1 MVHLSTLFGLLCI
14 ICAGCAKNRRC
25 QWKDVR
31 YDISECHT
39 GKSGG
44 GLIREAFA
52 YVEPGIGA
60 LEKEAGRWEEELVWL
75 VCGSQL
81 HVRGQA
87 NGDARSS
94 QQVLHLQHDGQA
106 EALSAETRSGTWNR
120 NLPDATLEVP
130 FRIIDGLACD
140 SLSWGGDSSLIG
152 AAVLVLR
159 GTCPFSTKT
168 QHLEAAGAKAVI
180 VYNNLY
186 NRPHFIPAAA
196 PNSTAATIPIFMVT
210 REDGERMVTAAEDAA
225 AEGES
230 LQFRIPST
238 RCSVDRREAAP
249 TTNHSGQSSGSS
261 DSWEAS
267 EKGCALWAADPAGS
281 FLYSGDNRRFHWVF
295 SYLTYSVR
303 FVRDGYIR
311 FRYAVDAE
319 EMLVLKGYDGL
330 IFEMDGEPA
339 GSFANGMWIPEDCSF
354 AWVYKKEPGDV
365 VLHVSHNAHKLRA
378 VLQDFGTSSGEDR
391 ARLQY
396 VPCRFFMS
404 KCLAV
409 PGASAVRLVAATS
422 MRRSGA
428 REARVPA
435 EGEGGHRT
443 EQSLSWCWSGQVHLA
458 AAFACTSETA
468 VRQDH
473 VNQITSAGLA
483 QCKMYRALA
492 RSESGCKWIVYRAW
506 NGTAAPSDSIF
517 CRGNKTMVHA
527 LWRQPKTCQTTSTA
541 DELAGITANNRVR
554 GCPACQPFQ
563 WRPRGGSCENRPARA
578 CPAPKFALPIL
589 KVNRWEV
596 FPANFTSWIW
606 GRPSVEDQS
615 HSWQLAP
622 DGSAVE
628 VGTAFLGGGGAE
640 AEALLSARADQ
651 AILGLD
657 VSLAS
662 PGALKFTLEEK
673 PVGAWSSASAGAL
686 YVDHE
691 PREPQEVSVKGGR
704 LQFKL
709 RMEPGLHW
717 VTWVWRYTGPKLE
730 EQAADASQ
738 QQEGSGLRLL
748 EVSVTNALGAS
759 QSGPCRSCPP
769 GRGLVNATECRACPP
784 GWSTAMDGGEPVHE
798 GCSRCPAG
806 RASSGDRGAG
816 SPSCKPCGRGTFS
829 DPGASFCKPLATLG
843 GEGRLQ
849 WSTEA
854 ILAAW
859 PNSSQTSSGLRGVQ
873 VEDRTYYVSLLEPK
887 RFPGISLPF
896 TNAAAFVWEVLP
908 PRINNDGDACESS
921 ASSLSSLRP
930 FAETLEQVV
939 PNEGMPAGLWLNFA
953 GSCERMGEVT
963 KRELHILLSCR
974 PEARRDNL
982 DIKLLSAM
990 RPPSP
995 GGCEDLALE
1004 WSTPAACPLCQ
1015 EGDWE
1020 MTVPNKCDPV
1030 KGQRVTHVAPSGCRG
1045 GVPKPPDSWR
1055 PCPGVINILAFV
1067 IIGALVGCILCCLSC
1082 YVLILRRRYARY
1094 MVLEEPQVNG
1104 VAPSSIGVPDS
1115 PDPDWNR
1122 AAGLLA
1128 RMADPG
1134 SPMSP
1139 PSPNPPSSKGA
1150 ADSFEERPTVA
1161 TMRPPRPEVL
1171 WKKHDR
1177 KAMKTGQ
1184 RGAIY
1189 WVGKQIIAEDGSK
1202 TGQVEKGASYQ
1213 GEWDNNEKN
1222 GYGVQ
1227 VFPNGQ
1233 KYEGQWANGMRNG
1246 EGTLWVPFGKAKK
1259 LRKLYVG
1266 GWKND
1271 KRHGRGTCFFKDGQ
1285 FFQGD
1290 WTQGK
1295 MNGQGLLRY
1304 SNGDLYIGEW
1314 SNGLRSGQG
1323 TLTKANGDC
1332 YEGFWLN
1339 DKREGSGSYFY
1350 AESGKVF
1357 VGEWVNDLPKAGV
1370 YTQAN
1375 SNPEQATPVPQT
1387 TILPPLMLAFP
1398 NEVLDGALAAVREMQ
1413 HFSPDFAESGEQ
1425 VDEAED
1431 DYGNEVD
1438 TTSNAVGISRAEDTG
1453 FMTDRSPTRRSHK
1466 NRGRDRMTAL
1476 RTVSLVS

>member
-1 MVHLSTLFGLLCI
+1 DVPNIDDVNGRS
-14 ICAGCAKNRRC
+14 
-25 QWKDVR
+25 DVR

-52 YVEPGIGA
+52 YVEPGICNASSSNSILPRPKVDLPCDEPCDEDHYLKVTAVYKQGKLRSA
-60 LEKEAGRWEEELVWL
+60 HGELDVICTRCPRGRFSLGGGRYVD
-75 VCGSQL
+75 GSK
-81 HVRGQA
+81 
-87 NGDARSS
+87 GDWARSWPEGLS
-94 QQVLHLQHDGQA
+94 TSCLYREADSRWTVGGGARLACVLHLQQDGQA

-120 NLPDATLEVP
+120 NLPDVTLEVP
-130 FRIIDGLACD
+130 FRITNGLACD

-168 QHLEAAGAKAVI
+168 QHLAAAGAKAVI

-319 EMLVLKGYDGL
+319 EMLVLNCVERGYDGL

-339 GSFANGMWIPEDCSF
+339 GSFANVWWFGMDLS
-354 AWVYKKEPGDV
+354 G
-365 VLHVSHNAHKLRA
+365 LKL
-378 VLQDFGTSSGEDR
+378 LLGKMCDI
-391 ARLQY
+391 LY
-396 VPCRFFMS
+396 VPCRLFVSQLLRASTAQFLS
-404 KCLAV
+404 ERYAEV
-409 PGASAVRLVAATS
+409 WGSGSSGAS
-422 MRRSGA
+422 
-428 REARVPA
+428 REREEFVVVQFWPGMAIDV
-435 EGEGGHRT
+435 
-443 EQSLSWCWSGQVHLA
+443 LLA
-458 AAFACTSETA
+458 IS
-468 VRQDH
+468 
-473 VNQITSAGLA
+473 VN
-483 QCKMYRALA
+483 R
-492 RSESGCKWIVYRAW
+492 IVYRAW
-506 NGTAAPSDSIF
+506 NGTAQPSDSIF

-541 DELAGITANNRVR
+541 DELAGITVNNRVR

-578 CPAPKFALPIL
+578 CPVPKFALPIL

-673 PVGAWSSASAGAL
+673 PAGAWSSAGAL

-691 PREPQEVSVKGGR
+691 PRQPQEVSVKGGR

-709 RMEPGLHW
+709 RMEPGWHW

-769 GRGLVNATECRACPP
+769 GRGLVNTTECRACPP

-806 RASSGDRGAG
+806 RASSGDRGTG

-829 DPGASFCKPLATLG
+829 DSGASFCKPLATLG

-859 PNSSQTSSGLRGVQ
+859 PNSSQTASGLRGVQ

-953 GSCERMGEVT
+953 GNCEKMGEVT

-974 PEARRDNL
+974 PDARRDNL

-1094 MVLEEPQVNG
+1094 MVLEESQVNG

-1115 PDPDWNR
+1115 PHPD
-1122 AAGLLA
+1122 L
-1128 RMADPG
+1128 
-1134 SPMSP
+1134 
-1139 PSPNPPSSKGA
+1139 K
-1150 ADSFEERPTVA
+1150 
-1161 TMRPPRPEVL
+1161 
-1171 WKKHDR
+1171 
-1177 KAMKTGQ
+1177 
-1184 RGAIY
+1184 
-1189 WVGKQIIAEDGSK
+1189 
-1202 TGQVEKGASYQ
+1202 
-1213 GEWDNNEKN
+1213 
-1222 GYGVQ
+1222 
-1227 VFPNGQ
+1227 
-1233 KYEGQWANGMRNG
+1233 
-1246 EGTLWVPFGKAKK
+1246 
-1259 LRKLYVG
+1259 
-1266 GWKND
+1266 
-1271 KRHGRGTCFFKDGQ
+1271 
-1285 FFQGD
+1285 
-1290 WTQGK
+1290 
-1295 MNGQGLLRY
+1295 
-1304 SNGDLYIGEW
+1304 
-1314 SNGLRSGQG
+1314 
-1323 TLTKANGDC
+1323 
-1332 YEGFWLN
+1332 
-1339 DKREGSGSYFY
+1339 
-1350 AESGKVF
+1350 
-1357 VGEWVNDLPKAGV
+1357 
-1370 YTQAN
+1370 
-1375 SNPEQATPVPQT
+1375 
-1387 TILPPLMLAFP
+1387 
-1398 NEVLDGALAAVREMQ
+1398 
-1413 HFSPDFAESGEQ
+1413 
-1425 VDEAED
+1425 
-1431 DYGNEVD
+1431 
-1438 TTSNAVGISRAEDTG
+1438 
-1453 FMTDRSPTRRSHK
+1453 
-1466 NRGRDRMTAL
+1466 
-1476 RTVSLVS
+1476 